1 MADKTKLEEYR
12 DLLVELRAARA
23 RGGLILEDPD
33 EEVIADALDLV
44 WEAMS
49 DEDREEIRY
58 QFYKERRRRV

>member
-1 MADKTKLEEYR
+1 M
-12 DLLVELRAARA
+12 ELRAARA